1 MTPKALKF
9 RIGLFITLAAALFVG
24 SLFFFGLAGF
34 FQQKTRFVSF
44 FDESVRGLNAGSA
57 VRFRGVAIGE
67 VRAIRLS
74 LGKEATGRGIP
85 VIYEIDTSRL
95 QDKLGVPVDISTPE
109 NYANALHDGLTAKLS
124 SESLVTGQL
133 YIDLDFRPSSKKAD
147 PWTVNGDLLFIPST
161 PSLLADVTDQLVKI
175 VQDVSQVD
183 FASIGKNLNNLMVDI
198 DKTLADIDAEK
209 TSENLNATLVSV
221 RGLIDSGD
229 FQAMTKQF
237 SQTGA
242 AFEKL
247 VDDLRTGKGE
257 VGRPL
262 AGAITEMAEATRSAN
277 AMAASLTG
285 LIEGATGPVTEIE
298 ETLIEFRRA
307 TEALQSFIEF
317 LRRHPNALI
326 FGQEQP

>member
-9 RIGLFITLAAALFVG
+9 RIGLFLTLAGALFVG
-24 SLFFFGLAGF
+24 SLFFFGLTSF
-34 FQQKTRFVSF
+34 FQQKTVFVSF
-44 FDESVRGLNAGSA
+44 FDESLRGLNAGSN
-57 VRFRGVAIGE
+57 VRFRGVKIGE
-67 VRAIRLS
+67 VRDIRLS
-74 LGKEATGRGIP
+74 LGGDATGRGIP

-109 NYANALHDGLTAKLS
+109 NYKNALSDGLTAKLS

-133 YIDLDFRPSSKKAD
+133 YVDLDFRPSAKKAK
-147 PWTVNGDLLFIPST
+147 PWTVNEKFLYIPST

-175 VQDVSQVD
+175 VQNISKVD
-183 FASIGKNLNNLMVDI
+183 FAAIGGDLDNLLVRL

-209 TSENLNATLVSV
+209 TSRNLNATLASV
-221 RGLIDSGD
+221 RELIKSGD
-229 FQAMTKQF
+229 FQSMAKQV

-247 VDDLRTGKGE
+247 AHDLRDGKGE
-257 VGRPL
+257 IGRPL
-262 AGAITEMAEATRSAN
+262 AGAIAEMAEATQSAN
-277 AMAASLTG
+277 AMAESLTA
-285 LIEGATGPVTEIE
+285 LVESATGPVTEIE
-298 ETLIEFRRA
+298 ETLIEFRMA

-326 FGQEQP
+326 FGKNQP